1 MNYKLVKLEYALLAL
16 FLFTLCTKLPEIVRV
31 TGIFLNTPLLSME
44 AGDEYDLVATISPGT
59 ADNKT
64 VIWTTSDLSVV
75 SVLDGKVS
83 ANSAGSAQITAI
95 SDDGGFKAICDVTVS
110 SRLENL
116 FLDKTDLT
124 MTEGSEMSLRVSYNP
139 DNISDKT
146 VLWSSSDD
154 NVATVDNLGHIVA
167 CNAGSAVITVK
178 SCRFENITACC
189 KVSVLKKEYPATG
202 VFLDKSILRLNKGEE
217 YVLKA
222 TVLPENATNKNVIW
236 VSENP
241 SVASVDDSGCVKG
254 NSDGETVITARTI
267 DGDKRAV
274 CKVCVETAITGI
286 TVSPSAVSLCKG
298 EKKRLVASVEPVDA
312 SVKTVVWVSE
322 NDLVATVDEEGEVTA
337 VSGGTSVITV
347 KTSDGNFSA
356 TCKVTVNVPATGIFL
371 NQSKLTLVE
380 GESVMLF
387 AAVMP
392 SDASCRKVIW
402 NTSNSNVAS
411 VSNGEVLAIAKGTTI
426 ITAKTEDGNF
436 EAQCEISVGVKATS
450 IDLSRDSFFG
460 SLGKEY
466 PISVKSVPD
475 DAACEYEWSS
485 SNNNIAQVYSNGAS
499 ADIVIGSSYYT
510 HYSTITVR
518 EKNSGLSRSIIVCNI
533 LHDFTWTE
541 QSSEMYLGYPL
552 ITIAV
557 GETHQLQ
564 YTCTPTGLDNIFENI
579 SNLVFYELSGAV
591 DQPSVISIDENGF
604 VKGMKVGIVGI
615 KPTGALIRKNGGID
629 RVYRKVIDCYEE
641 KEPNNDFPYATTVK
655 TGYPIKFSLSSISDV
670 DVFKFT
676 NPTSGSNTFA
686 INLNYTEDGSDQ
698 PKVLRWELYNDEY
711 QLMGSG
717 TFRFDEKCDT
727 YELSKW
733 INTKEGYL
741 KYSCPPNYSIYPE
754 FCPTS
759 SFKLVIGVN

>member
-31 TGIFLNTPLLSME
+31 TGIFLNTPFLSME

-222 TVLPENATNKNVIW
+222 TVLPENATNKDVI
-236 VSENP
+236 
-241 SVASVDDSGCVKG
+241 
-254 NSDGETVITARTI
+254 
-267 DGDKRAV
+267 
-274 CKVCVETAITGI
+274 
-286 TVSPSAVSLCKG
+286 
-298 EKKRLVASVEPVDA
+298 
-312 SVKTVVWVSE
+312 WVSE

-615 KPTGALIRKNGGID
+615 KPTGALVRKNGGID
-629 RVYRKVIDCYEE
+629 RVYIKVIDCYEE

-711 QLMGSG
+711 QLIGSG

-741 KYSCPPNYSIYPE
+741 KYSFPPNYSIYPE

>member
-222 TVLPENATNKNVIW
+222 TVLPENATNKNVI
-236 VSENP
+236 
-241 SVASVDDSGCVKG
+241 
-254 NSDGETVITARTI
+254 
-267 DGDKRAV
+267 
-274 CKVCVETAITGI
+274 
-286 TVSPSAVSLCKG
+286 
-298 EKKRLVASVEPVDA
+298 
-312 SVKTVVWVSE
+312 WVSE

-629 RVYRKVIDCYEE
+629 RVYIKVIDCYEE

-686 INLNYTEDGSDQ
+686 INLNYT
-698 PKVLRWELYNDEY
+698 
-711 QLMGSG
+711 
-717 TFRFDEKCDT
+717 
-727 YELSKW
+727 
-733 INTKEGYL
+733 
-741 KYSCPPNYSIYPE
+741 
-754 FCPTS
+754 
-759 SFKLVIGVN
+759 

>member
-222 TVLPENATNKNVIW
+222 TVLPENATNKNVI
-236 VSENP
+236 
-241 SVASVDDSGCVKG
+241 
-254 NSDGETVITARTI
+254 
-267 DGDKRAV
+267 
-274 CKVCVETAITGI
+274 
-286 TVSPSAVSLCKG
+286 
-298 EKKRLVASVEPVDA
+298 
-312 SVKTVVWVSE
+312 WVSE

-564 YTCTPTGLDNIFENI
+564 YTCTPTGLDNI
-579 SNLVFYELSGAV
+579 
-591 DQPSVISIDENGF
+591 
-604 VKGMKVGIVGI
+604 
-615 KPTGALIRKNGGID
+615 T
-629 RVYRKVIDCYEE
+629 
-641 KEPNNDFPYATTVK
+641 
-655 TGYPIKFSLSSISDV
+655 
-670 DVFKFT
+670 
-676 NPTSGSNTFA
+676 
-686 INLNYTEDGSDQ
+686 
-698 PKVLRWELYNDEY
+698 
-711 QLMGSG
+711 
-717 TFRFDEKCDT
+717 
-727 YELSKW
+727 
-733 INTKEGYL
+733 
-741 KYSCPPNYSIYPE
+741 
-754 FCPTS
+754 
-759 SFKLVIGVN
+759 

>member
-222 TVLPENATNKNVIW
+222 TVLPENATNKNVI
-236 VSENP
+236 
-241 SVASVDDSGCVKG
+241 
-254 NSDGETVITARTI
+254 
-267 DGDKRAV
+267 
-274 CKVCVETAITGI
+274 
-286 TVSPSAVSLCKG
+286 
-298 EKKRLVASVEPVDA
+298 
-312 SVKTVVWVSE
+312 WVSE

-604 VKGMKVGIVGI
+604 VKGMKVDIVGI

-629 RVYRKVIDCYEE
+629 RVYIKVIDCYEE

-686 INLNYTEDGSDQ
+686 INLNYT
-698 PKVLRWELYNDEY
+698 
-711 QLMGSG
+711 
-717 TFRFDEKCDT
+717 
-727 YELSKW
+727 
-733 INTKEGYL
+733 
-741 KYSCPPNYSIYPE
+741 
-754 FCPTS
+754 
-759 SFKLVIGVN
+759 

>member
-31 TGIFLNTPLLSME
+31 TGIFLNTPFLSME

-189 KVSVLKKEYPATG
+189 KVSVLKKEYPAAG

-222 TVLPENATNKNVIW
+222 TVLPENATNKDVI
-236 VSENP
+236 
-241 SVASVDDSGCVKG
+241 
-254 NSDGETVITARTI
+254 
-267 DGDKRAV
+267 
-274 CKVCVETAITGI
+274 
-286 TVSPSAVSLCKG
+286 
-298 EKKRLVASVEPVDA
+298 
-312 SVKTVVWVSE
+312 WVSE

-615 KPTGALIRKNGGID
+615 KPTGALVRKNGGID
-629 RVYRKVIDCYEE
+629 RVYIKVIDCYEE

-741 KYSCPPNYSIYPE
+741 KYSFPPNYSIYPE

>member
-44 AGDEYDLVATISPGT
+44 TGDEYDLVATISPGT

-139 DNISDKT
+139 DNVSDKT

-222 TVLPENATNKNVIW
+222 TVLPENATNKNVI
-236 VSENP
+236 
-241 SVASVDDSGCVKG
+241 
-254 NSDGETVITARTI
+254 
-267 DGDKRAV
+267 
-274 CKVCVETAITGI
+274 
-286 TVSPSAVSLCKG
+286 
-298 EKKRLVASVEPVDA
+298 
-312 SVKTVVWVSE
+312 WVSE

-629 RVYRKVIDCYEE
+629 RVYIKVIDCYEE

-686 INLNYTEDGSDQ
+686 INLNYT
-698 PKVLRWELYNDEY
+698 
-711 QLMGSG
+711 
-717 TFRFDEKCDT
+717 
-727 YELSKW
+727 
-733 INTKEGYL
+733 
-741 KYSCPPNYSIYPE
+741 
-754 FCPTS
+754 
-759 SFKLVIGVN
+759 

>member
-139 DNISDKT
+139 DNVSDKT

-189 KVSVLKKEYPATG
+189 KVSVMKKEYPATG

-222 TVLPENATNKNVIW
+222 TVLPENATNKNVI
-236 VSENP
+236 
-241 SVASVDDSGCVKG
+241 
-254 NSDGETVITARTI
+254 
-267 DGDKRAV
+267 
-274 CKVCVETAITGI
+274 
-286 TVSPSAVSLCKG
+286 
-298 EKKRLVASVEPVDA
+298 
-312 SVKTVVWVSE
+312 WVSE

-436 EAQCEISVGVKATS
+436 EAQCEISVGMKATS

-629 RVYRKVIDCYEE
+629 RVYIKVIDCYEE

-717 TFRFDEKCDT
+717 IFRFDEKCDT

-741 KYSCPPNYSIYPE
+741 KYSFPPNYSIYPE

>member
-167 CNAGSAVITVK
+167 CNAGSAVIIVK

-222 TVLPENATNKNVIW
+222 TVLPENATNKNVI
-236 VSENP
+236 
-241 SVASVDDSGCVKG
+241 
-254 NSDGETVITARTI
+254 
-267 DGDKRAV
+267 
-274 CKVCVETAITGI
+274 
-286 TVSPSAVSLCKG
+286 
-298 EKKRLVASVEPVDA
+298 
-312 SVKTVVWVSE
+312 WVSE

-629 RVYRKVIDCYEE
+629 RVYIKVIDCYEE

-686 INLNYTEDGSDQ
+686 INLNYT
-698 PKVLRWELYNDEY
+698 
-711 QLMGSG
+711 
-717 TFRFDEKCDT
+717 
-727 YELSKW
+727 
-733 INTKEGYL
+733 
-741 KYSCPPNYSIYPE
+741 
-754 FCPTS
+754 
-759 SFKLVIGVN
+759 

>member
-222 TVLPENATNKNVIW
+222 TVLPENATNKNVI
-236 VSENP
+236 
-241 SVASVDDSGCVKG
+241 
-254 NSDGETVITARTI
+254 
-267 DGDKRAV
+267 
-274 CKVCVETAITGI
+274 
-286 TVSPSAVSLCKG
+286 
-298 EKKRLVASVEPVDA
+298 
-312 SVKTVVWVSE
+312 WVSE

-629 RVYRKVIDCYEE
+629 RVYIKVIDCYEE

-741 KYSCPPNYSIYPE
+741 KYSFPPNYSIYPE